1 MDANIFE
8 EILPFIVQIKG
19 RGFDSILTVVA
30 MKASSFLIPNGKK
43 QYMRLKSS
51 TIGFDMKLLADMS
64 VNEAMLMGET
74 WLKYLIVD

>member
-1 MDANIFE
+1 VILSLDANIFK

-19 RGFDSILTVVA
+19 RGFDSILAAVA
-30 MKASSFLIPNGKK
+30 MKASSFLITNDKK

-74 WLKYLIVD
+74 